1 MSMISNETVSK
12 NFIWRLLERCGAQIV
27 TFVVS
32 IVLARLLDP
41 SVYGEIALVTVF
53 ISILQ
58 VFVDGGLGN
67 ALIQKK
73 DADNVDFSS
82 VFFFNIIF
90 CIILYGLMYLIAPF
104 ISAFYDKE
112 LTSVIRVLSIV
123 IIISGVKNVQQAY
136 VSINRCLKNFFL
148 LHLEYNWC
156 SVIGVVLAA

>member
-82 VFFFNIIF
+82 VLFFNIIF
-90 CIILYGLMYLIAPF
+90 CIILY
-104 ISAFYDKE
+104 
-112 LTSVIRVLSIV
+112 
-123 IIISGVKNVQQAY
+123 
-136 VSINRCLKNFFL
+136 
-148 LHLEYNWC
+148 
-156 SVIGVVLAA
+156 

>member
-73 DADNVDFSS
+73 MLIMWIFHLFSFLISFFVLFIWINVFNSS
-82 VFFFNIIF
+82 V
-90 CIILYGLMYLIAPF
+90 Y
-104 ISAFYDKE
+104 IS
-112 LTSVIRVLSIV
+112 
-123 IIISGVKNVQQAY
+123 
-136 VSINRCLKNFFL
+136 FL
-148 LHLEYNWC
+148 
-156 SVIGVVLAA
+156 